1 MEILTTGTV
10 EIAATDFR
18 HSALVGAQHY
28 TSVIKPIGTVNA
40 FDLATENTRTL
51 NQSPPKGELICIYL
65 PGGELICIYL
75 PAP

>member
-10 EIAATDFR
+10 KIAASRLPAFR
-18 HSALVGAQHY
+18 AIRRPALYQCHQADWHG
-28 TSVIKPIGTVNA
+28 KC

-51 NQSPPKGELICIYL
+51 NQL
-65 PGGELICIYL
+65 PTKGELICIYL